1 MKLHK
6 LALAACVL
14 AAGSAHA
21 LTPAQID
28 TFRGDGSLKEIHIA
42 GASALRLALGAA
54 VQDICDA
61 ASFDVFFDSTAGS
74 NHRAYSCLTSVA
86 VGSYPVGTKL
96 LVTKRDAGGS
106 ARGVTQLATNPPTP
120 QEAILVTAA
129 GATPCTPTGATL
141 PLTIKTPSYL
151 CTGTV
156 NKASDAGISDVE
168 PAMLQQTINRPDGV
182 AAVDTSTLTVGSLVQ
197 GIFAP
202 AVNNKLYF
210 ALQRAQFPAETAGK
224 TIADIDT
231 LPQPSLSTEFI
242 RSVLTGQIT
251 GSTGGNKGWNVVVPA
266 SVDPQV
272 SGKTVNICRRT
283 EGSGTQAAS
292 NIYFANNPCG
302 GALSGLTPSGV
313 TGSSGGTTGT
323 LSVRTGLTA
332 VQEGASSG
340 NVETCLATVD
350 AAVVATDPTDNAAY
364 GLAIIGRE
372 NDPVSTN
379 KSYRFVKLDGVAPL
393 RNEAKV
399 GNYPM
404 VYDATMQWNTAYVG
418 ADAAKLSFLTALRN
432 NTGRS
437 SALAALDVSTH
448 EGVMALPGTYTGPY
462 LTMQASSSASAAEKA
477 FGSRVSRLAG
487 NSCSPIRII
496 K

>member
-28 TFRGDGSLKEIHIA
+28 TARGDGSLKEIHIA

-54 VQDICDA
+54 IQDICTP
-61 ASFDVFFDSTAGS
+61 ASFDVFFDSAAG
-74 NHRAYSCLTSVA
+74 NNYRAYSCLTSVA
-86 VGSYPVGTKL
+86 VGGYPANTPL

-106 ARGVTQLATNPPTP
+106 ARGVTQLASNTA

-129 GATPCTPTGATL
+129 GATACTAAAGGVSPATN
-141 PLTIKTPSYL
+141 IKVPGFL
-151 CTGTV
+151 CTGLV
-156 NKASDAGISDVE
+156 SKVSDAGISDVE
-168 PAMLQQTINRPDGV
+168 PVLLQQNINRPDGTP
-182 AAVDTSTLTVGSLVQ
+182 AVDTSTLTVGALVQ

-251 GSTGGNKGWNVVVPA
+251 GSVGGNKGWNVVVPA
-266 SVDPQV
+266 TVDSLV
-272 SGKTVNICRRT
+272 SGKTVNICRRA
-283 EGSGTQAAS
+283 EGSGTQAAA
-292 NIYFANNPCG
+292 NAYFANNPCG
-302 GALSGLTPSGV
+302 GASGQITPSNV
-313 TGSSGGTTGT
+313 TGSTGGTSGT
-323 LSVRTGLTA
+323 LSVRTGATA
-332 VQEGASSG
+332 IFEGTSSG
-340 NVETCLATVD
+340 AVEGCLATVD
-350 AAVVATDPTDNAAY
+350 AAVGGSAADDGY

-372 NDPVSTN
+372 NDPVSTG
-379 KSYRFVKLDGVAPL
+379 KSYRFVKLDGIAPL

-418 ADAAKLSFLTALRN
+418 ADAAKLSFLTALRT

-437 SALAALDVSTH
+437 SALAALDASTH
-448 EGVMALPGTYTGPY
+448 EGVMALPNTYTGPY
-462 LTMQASSSASAAEKA
+462 LTMQVSGTAAEKA
-477 FGSRVSRLAG
+477 FGSRVSRTAG
-487 NSCSPIRII
+487 NSCSPIRIV